1 MQNVMPRC
9 DVLKQIYQR
18 KCRQLAALSPASGS
32 LRYWV
37 LAAEVEAMRL
47 ALETCR

>member
-1 MQNVMPRC
+1 MQSVMPRC

-18 KCRQLAALSPASGS
+18 KCRQLAAMAATPAN

-37 LAAEVEAMRL
+37 LAAEIDAMRQ
-47 ALETCR
+47 ALEGCR